1 MRIIVDAMGG
11 DNAPGEIVKGAL
23 RARKELGVD
32 VVLVGRKEEI
42 ERCLNP
48 DDICQFEIVDAREIV
63 TMEDDP
69 STATRRKKDSSMTV
83 ALNLLRDG
91 KGDAVVSAGST
102 GALLTG
108 ATLIVKRIRGIRRA
122 AMAPVLPAG
131 EHGVMLIDCGA
142 NVECTPEYLL
152 QFGLMGS
159 VYARRMMGCEEP
171 RVGLLNV
178 GTEDT
183 KGGELQHQAF
193 ALLTGAT
200 LIVKRIKGIRR
211 AAMAPVLP
219 AGEHGIMLIDC
230 GANVECTPE
239 YLLQFAY
246 MGSFYAKKMMGC
258 ESPRVGLL
266 NVGTEDT
273 KGGELQHQAFA
284 LLKQAAEEGRINFV
298 GNVEGTGVFMGAA
311 DVVVTDGFTGN
322 VLLKGTEGAINFMM
336 GALKGVFYK
345 STKNK
350 LAAAVL
356 KNDLKAM
363 KKSMDVNEVG
373 GTAFVGI
380 SKPVIKA
387 HGSSKEAAFF
397 AAIRQAIAFVN
408 AGVVEDIENNIEYM
422 KLKAEN

>member
-1 MRIIVDAMGG
+1 MRIIIDAMGG
-11 DNAPGEIVKGAL
+11 DKAPGEIVKGAV
-23 RARKELGVD
+23 RAKRELGVD
-32 VVLVGRKEEI
+32 ICLVGREDEI
-42 ERCLNP
+42 KACLALENC
-48 DDICQFEIVDAREIV
+48 DEIDIVNASEVV

-83 ALNLLRDG
+83 ALNMLRDG

-142 NVECTPEYLL
+142 NVECTAEYLL
-152 QFGLMGS
+152 QFAFMGS
-159 VYARRMMGCEEP
+159 FYAQKMMGCVNP

-183 KGGELQHQAF
+183 KGGDLQRQTF
-193 ALLTGAT
+193 ALLN
-200 LIVKRIKGIRR
+200 K
-211 AAMAPVLP
+211 
-219 AGEHGIMLIDC
+219 AG
-230 GANVECTPE
+230 
-239 YLLQFAY
+239 
-246 MGSFYAKKMMGC
+246 
-258 ESPRVGLL
+258 
-266 NVGTEDT
+266 
-273 KGGELQHQAFA
+273 
-284 LLKQAAEEGRINFV
+284 EEGRINFV
-298 GNVEGTGVFMGAA
+298 GNVEGTGVFSGAA

-322 VLLKGTEGAINFMM
+322 VLLKTTEGTIKYLMSS
-336 GALKGVFYK
+336 LKGVFYK

-356 KNDLKAM
+356 KSDLAAM

-387 HGSSKEAAFF
+387 HGASDAASIFS
-397 AAIRQAIAFVN
+397 AIRQAIAFVE
-408 AGVVEDIENNIEYM
+408 AGVVADIERNIDFM
-422 KLKAEN
+422 KLKTESDGNA

>member
-1 MRIIVDAMGG
+1 MRIIIDAMGG
-11 DNAPGEIVKGAL
+11 DNAPGEIVKGAV
-23 RARKELGVD
+23 RAKRELGVD
-32 VVLVGRKEEI
+32 VTLVGREDEV
-42 ERCLNP
+42 RACLKQEGC
-48 DDICQFEIVDAREIV
+48 DDIEIVNATEIV

-108 ATLIVKRIRGIRRA
+108 ATLIVKRI
-122 AMAPVLPAG
+122 
-131 EHGVMLIDCGA
+131 
-142 NVECTPEYLL
+142 
-152 QFGLMGS
+152 
-159 VYARRMMGCEEP
+159 
-171 RVGLLNV
+171 
-178 GTEDT
+178 
-183 KGGELQHQAF
+183 
-193 ALLTGAT
+193 
-200 LIVKRIKGIRR
+200 KGIRR

-219 AGEHGIMLIDC
+219 VGENGIMLIDC
-230 GANVECTPE
+230 GANVECTAE
-239 YLLQFAY
+239 YLLQFAF

-258 ESPRVGLL
+258 DNPRVGLL

-284 LLKQAAEEGRINFV
+284 LLKQAGDEGRINFV
-298 GNVEGTGVFMGAA
+298 GNVEGTGVFEGAA

-322 VLLKGTEGAINFMM
+322 VLLKATEGNIKFLMKS
-336 GALKGVFYK
+336 LKGVFYK

-356 KNDLKAM
+356 KNDLAAM

-387 HGSSKEAAFF
+387 HGASNAASLF
-397 AAIRQAIAFVN
+397 AAVRQAKAFVD
-408 AGVVEDIENNIEYM
+408 AGVIEDINRNIEYM
-422 KLKAEN
+422 KLRTEA

>member
-1 MRIIVDAMGG
+1 MLKIIIDAMGG
-11 DNAPGEIVKGAL
+11 DNAPEEIVRGAV
-23 RARKELGVD
+23 RAYRELGVAIT
-32 VVLVGRKEEI
+32 LVGREE
-42 ERCLNP
+42 EVRACLKNEGCE
-48 DDICQFEIVDAREIV
+48 DLEVVDARDVI

-69 STATRRKKDSSMTV
+69 STATRRKKDASMTV
-83 ALNLLRDG
+83 ALNLLKDG

-152 QFGLMGS
+152 QF
-159 VYARRMMGCEEP
+159 
-171 RVGLLNV
+171 
-178 GTEDT
+178 
-183 KGGELQHQAF
+183 
-193 ALLTGAT
+193 
-200 LIVKRIKGIRR
+200 
-211 AAMAPVLP
+211 
-219 AGEHGIMLIDC
+219 
-230 GANVECTPE
+230 
-239 YLLQFAY
+239 AY

-258 ESPRVGLL
+258 DSPRVGLL

-273 KGGELQHQAFA
+273 KGGTLQHETFA
-284 LLKQAAEEGRINFV
+284 LLKTAADEGRINFV
-298 GNVEGTGVFMGAA
+298 GNIEGTDVFNGRV

-322 VLLKGTEGAINFMM
+322 VLLKGTEGVIKYMM
-336 GALKGVFYK
+336 MSLKGVFYK

-356 KNDLKAM
+356 KKDLGEM

-380 SKPVIKA
+380 SKPVVKA
-387 HGSSKEAAFF
+387 HGSSNAASFF
-397 AAIRQAIAFVN
+397 AAIRQAKIFAES
-408 AGVVEDIENNIEYM
+408 GIIEQIENNIDFM
-422 KLKAEN
+422 KIESEHA